1 MIASIFI
8 LFIVALF
15 VAFFV
20 FNSNTLASD
29 EVFNDIDF
37 ESEYINVDGYKLD
50 RETEEIFV
58 KLKLTEDDKKAILE
72 AFKNSKFVI

>member
-1 MIASIFI
+1 MNAKVKNKKMIASVFI

-37 ESEYINVDGYKLD
+37 ESE
-50 RETEEIFV
+50 
-58 KLKLTEDDKKAILE
+58 
-72 AFKNSKFVI
+72 